1 MNTMI
6 PQMMFS
12 YPYGNLQARPVTLP
26 HQIPFTY
33 PQVQPQIFYQIN
45 SAQIQAQQNP
55 TQPFIN
61 PMVVNKIQPQP
72 QIPIEQIAKTQANTT
87 TDNSSTKAETNT
99 QNPMKLLTKYKDI
112 YVPTI
117 FLIDYSDNT
126 KAPFNLFIQN
136 QQQQMQG
143 NISGQMMNNIQNNQN
158 FNKYFN
164 YGYNFEQWKKYVAEI
179 RSKFDELNDLVKA
192 KKIILPEPDNELE
205 YLMAF
210 PSDYGGLGDIQK
222 DQNYENVKFYDPKDI
237 VKNPEN
243 KDFMSMIRFEHETW
257 FPLEPNP
264 ASLNKNINNDYFKI
278 INPSVN
284 PLNIQKNFLIPNPTA
299 TPIVSKLDN
308 NIIGN
313 NGNAKESENK
323 EK

>member
-1 MNTMI
+1 MI

-26 HQIPFTY
+26 HQIPFAY

-55 TQPFIN
+55 TQTFIN

-72 QIPIEQIAKTQANTT
+72 PIPIEQISKTQANTT
-87 TDNSSTKAETNT
+87 TDNSSTKAETNS

-126 KAPFNLFIQN
+126 KAPFNLFVQN

-299 TPIVSKLDN
+299 APIVSKLDN

>member
-26 HQIPFTY
+26 HQIPFPY

-55 TQPFIN
+55 TQTFIN

-87 TDNSSTKAETNT
+87 TDNSSTKAETNS

-126 KAPFNLFIQN
+126 KAPFNLFVQN

-237 VKNPEN
+237 AKNPEN

-299 TPIVSKLDN
+299 APIVSKLDN

>member
-1 MNTMI
+1 MI

-55 TQPFIN
+55 TQTFIN

-72 QIPIEQIAKTQANTT
+72 QIPIEQISKTQANTT
-87 TDNSSTKAETNT
+87 TDNSSTKPETNS

-126 KAPFNLFIQN
+126 KAPFNLFVQN
-136 QQQQMQG
+136 QQQMQG

-237 VKNPEN
+237 AKNPEN

-299 TPIVSKLDN
+299 APIVSKLDN